1 MSPPIDASSI
11 RQTGGV
17 AAFDRQRTRQRLAI
31 ADGLS
36 GRARGDVLEEVIAE
50 AFAAIPGLELVS
62 RATRNVSKSQ
72 EIDLAFRNRRHPG
85 GLEFFG
91 TEILVECKNW
101 SDPVGSPEIAWYA
114 TKLRRADVETG
125 ILVAT
130 SGVTGDPNLPT
141 GAFAELR
148 DARAEKLTIVVL
160 EREELESVGSG
171 EELAHLLEDKRFAMR
186 THSKYQRASVALR
199 APDLAVPDDKPTP
212 RSRRQPP
219 EIAASAKPPQAQE
232 RDVAEIVG
240 DAQRLFV
247 LGELHRHNG
256 NAEHVDRCL
265 RDLAVLIQ
273 EEHIAADVLLS
284 VGDLSYAGSDL
295 DLRVS
300 WDLLNRL
307 AGALGAAVVVS
318 TVGNHD
324 RPRHPLPV
332 RPAVLADL
340 QPPFPISTSH
350 DATAHYLGL
359 GFAIFDSSPLRVVTI
374 DTASPSENDRPI
386 LLSGTRSVLP
396 RRLDEDGA
404 RPTNVLVSHYPI
416 DGCEGGPDLARTLD
430 SGVYGPWLHVH
441 GSVHSSSVSN
451 AQGLPD
457 TVVLG
462 MGPLTR
468 ERSLPSQQA
477 RVSVMHV
484 ELPTSRIDLGIAL
497 PGRFRSWSWHYG
509 AGWQPPTQPVLAVGG
524 FGFRGSL
531 IGLAEKIGSTIRS
544 TTSQS
549 VSWTELVEVRP
560 ELAFLAPEDLL
571 RVVELLRTR
580 VDVWVATS
588 EDEPFLLST
597 RR

>member
-1 MSPPIDASSI
+1 
-11 RQTGGV
+11 V
-17 AAFDRQRTRQRLAI
+17 AAFDRQRTRQRLAT

-199 APDLAVPDDKPTP
+199 APELAVPDDKPTP

-219 EIAASAKPPQAQE
+219 EIAASAKPAQAQE
-232 RDVAEIVG
+232 RDVAEVVG

-265 RDLAVLIQ
+265 
-273 EEHIAADVLLS
+273 S
-284 VGDLSYAGSDL
+284 L
-295 DLRVS
+295 D
-300 WDLLNRL
+300 
-307 AGALGAAVVVS
+307 
-318 TVGNHD
+318 
-324 RPRHPLPV
+324 
-332 RPAVLADL
+332 
-340 QPPFPISTSH
+340 PPMT
-350 DATAHYLGL
+350 
-359 GFAIFDSSPLRVVTI
+359 
-374 DTASPSENDRPI
+374 
-386 LLSGTRSVLP
+386 
-396 RRLDEDGA
+396 
-404 RPTNVLVSHYPI
+404 
-416 DGCEGGPDLARTLD
+416 
-430 SGVYGPWLHVH
+430 
-441 GSVHSSSVSN
+441 
-451 AQGLPD
+451 
-457 TVVLG
+457 
-462 MGPLTR
+462 
-468 ERSLPSQQA
+468 
-477 RVSVMHV
+477 
-484 ELPTSRIDLGIAL
+484 
-497 PGRFRSWSWHYG
+497 
-509 AGWQPPTQPVLAVGG
+509 
-524 FGFRGSL
+524 
-531 IGLAEKIGSTIRS
+531 
-544 TTSQS
+544 
-549 VSWTELVEVRP
+549 
-560 ELAFLAPEDLL
+560 
-571 RVVELLRTR
+571 
-580 VDVWVATS
+580 
-588 EDEPFLLST
+588 
-597 RR
+597 